1 MIAQNY
7 DYRSSETK
15 VKRLCMNLSIAR
27 ATCRTAEQHETL
39 SQITPNKHNQGGRQ
53 IGQGRE
59 GRKRRRKRW
68 RGDWDEKSKWNK
80 KEK

>member
-27 ATCRTAEQHETL
+27 ATCRTAEKYETL
-39 SQITPNKHNQGGRQ
+39 SQITPNKHTTRRETNRRTRNRRQ
-53 IGQGRE
+53 
-59 GRKRRRKRW
+59 KK
-68 RGDWDEKSKWNK
+68 K
-80 KEK
+80 KEKVEGRLG